1 MCIRNRKE
9 VTKLVDNTKYVKE
22 GVVRFMDR
30 HTPEQ
35 RRKNMQAIKNKD
47 SKIEILLRKELWNRG
62 LRYRKNVNSI
72 YGKPDIVF
80 FSKKVAV
87 FCDSEFWHG
96 YNWELRKKDFKSH
109 QEFWI
114 PKIERNME
122 RDREVTRKLES
133 EGWTVLRFWGNE
145 IKENTKQCADKII
158 KVIQQK

>member
-1 MCIRNRKE
+1 
-9 VTKLVDNTKYVKE
+9 
-22 GVVRFMDR
+22 MDK

-35 RRKNMQAIKNKD
+35 RRKNMQAVKNKD
-47 SKIEILLRKELWNRG
+47 SQIEQLLRKELWSRG
-62 LRYRKNVNSI
+62 FRYRKNVNRI

-80 FSKKVAV
+80 IGKKVAV

-96 YNWELRKKDFKSH
+96 YNWEERKKDFKSH

-122 RDREVTRKLES
+122 RDAEVTAKLES

-145 IKENTKQCADKII
+145 IKKNTAQCADII
-158 KVIQQK
+158 EKAVHST

>member
-1 MCIRNRKE
+1 
-9 VTKLVDNTKYVKE
+9 
-22 GVVRFMDR
+22 MDK

-35 RRKNMQAIKNKD
+35 RRKNMQAVKNKD
-47 SKIEILLRKELWNRG
+47 SQIEQLLRKELWSRG
-62 LRYRKNVNSI
+62 IRYRKNVNRI

-80 FSKKVAV
+80 IGKKIAV

-96 YNWELRKKDFKSH
+96 YNWKERKKDFKSH

-122 RDREVTRKLES
+122 RDAEVTARLES

-145 IKENTKQCADKII
+145 IKKNTAQCADII
-158 KVIQQK
+158 EKAVHSK